1 MKRIQLTKQE
11 TGEALSEISGIV
23 TAGGII
29 AYPTDTIYGLGCD
42 PTSPGALNR
51 IYSNKGR
58 DYEKPL
64 LILIDKAARL
74 KSWCDQVPATAK
86 HLTSHWPAPLTIVL
100 RTRTDLPLE
109 LLRGSDSLG
118 FRVPDSPICRA
129 ICTACG
135 GAITS
140 TSINRSGEEP
150 VIKPD
155 QIAEQ
160 FGDALDALIDA
171 GELAPSPPSTVVR
184 CLGDSS
190 ELIRAGAFQLDQL
203 NHQ

>member
-11 TGEALSEISGIV
+11 TEEALSEISGIV
-23 TAGGII
+23 AAEGVI

-42 PTSPGALNR
+42 PTSPSALNR
-51 IYSNKGR
+51 IYSIKGR
-58 DYEKPL
+58 DYDKPL

-74 KSWCDQVPATAK
+74 KPWCDQIPATAK
-86 HLTSHWPAPLTIVL
+86 HLMSYWPAPLTIVL
-100 RTRTDLPLE
+100 RTRADLPHQ

-118 FRVPDSPICRA
+118 FRVPDSSICRA

-135 GAITS
+135 GAVTS

-150 VIKPD
+150 VTQPD

-160 FGDALDALIDA
+160 FGDDLDALIDV
-171 GELAPSPPSTVVR
+171 GELAPSPPSTVVQ
-184 CLGDSS
+184 CLSNS
-190 ELIRAGAFQLDQL
+190 TELIRAGAFPLDQL